1 MVATRSQASI
11 NSYDKSKI
19 KTDDSKFV
27 EESSELQNLN
37 LNLFSHISSR
47 NYKVQPIQS
56 ITKASNSLIEDDVTA
71 CEMINA
77 VKCAKPVC
85 TPEG

>member
-11 NSYDKSKI
+11 CSKT
-19 KTDDSKFV
+19 KTDDSV

-47 NYKVQPIQS
+47 NHKVQPIQS
-56 ITKASNSLIEDDVTA
+56 ITQESNSLLEDDATA
-71 CEMINA
+71 YEMVNA
-77 VKCAKPVC
+77 AKCALLVC